1 MDKALILII
10 DDEQRLVRSLQ
21 LALETDGY
29 RIAAA
34 HTGNEGIETA
44 LDCQPDLVL
53 LDLRLPDLSGLEVLK
68 QLQLQLAG
76 CPVVMFSAHGDIKVA
91 IEAVKSGALDF
102 ITKPF
107 DIHELKSLIART
119 LERCRLDKEVR
130 FFRERQLG
138 EVRLIGRS
146 EAMRRLHEDLTRIAR
161 SGAKTLLLQGAS
173 GTGKTAVAREIHQL
187 SKVASGPFVEVNC
200 AALPEHL
207 LEAELFGAEKGAYTG
222 AHQRRSGLVEL
233 ANGGTLFLDEIGE
246 MPLALQAKLLSFLED
261 HSYRPIGSSRVYQAE
276 ARIVAATNRELGQAA
291 EEGSFRADLY
301 YRLNVMPIRVPALV
315 ERRDDIP
322 LLIEHFSLKMAASEG
337 CSPVLFEPEVL
348 EHLKGYVWPGN
359 IRELKNLLERLTVL
373 YPGEVVTLHMLPPE
387 MQLID
392 APEPSADPSDASISD
407 RLAETERDIIIRTL
421 EQAGG
426 RKGVAA
432 VKLGIS
438 RHALKR
444 RLQKLGIAE

>member
-10 DDEQRLVRSLQ
+10 DDEPRLVRSLQ
-21 LALETDGY
+21 LALEAEHY
-29 RIAAA
+29 RIAIA
-34 HTGNEGIETA
+34 HAGNSGIESA
-44 LDCQPDLVL
+44 LDLQPDLVL
-53 LDLRLPDLSGLEVLK
+53 LDLRLPDISGLEVLK
-68 QLQLQLAG
+68 QLQLQLPT

-130 FFRERQLG
+130 FFRERELG
-138 EVRLIGRS
+138 EARLIGRS
-146 EAMRRLHEDLTRIAR
+146 DAMRRLHEDVTRIAR

-173 GTGKTAVAREIHQL
+173 GTGKTAVAREVHQL

-200 AALPEHL
+200 AALPEQL

-233 ANGGTLFLDEIGE
+233 ANGGSLFLDEIGE

-261 HSYRPIGSSRVYQAE
+261 HTYRPIGSSRVYQAE
-276 ARIVAATNRELGQAA
+276 ARIIAATNRELEQAV

-301 YRLNVMPIRVPALV
+301 YRLNVMPVRVPELAK
-315 ERRDDIP
+315 RREDIP
-322 LLIEHFSLKMAASEG
+322 LLIEHFSLKMAAGEG
-337 CSPVLFEPEVL
+337 CSPVLFEPQIL
-348 EHLKGYVWPGN
+348 GHLTEYQWPGN
-359 IRELKNLLERLTVL
+359 IRELKNLVERLTVL
-373 YPGEVVTLHMLPPE
+373 YPGEVVTPSMLPPE
-387 MQLID
+387 MQLTD
-392 APEPSADPSDASISD
+392 TQTPVPDGSIED
-407 RLAETERDIIIRTL
+407 RLAETERDIIVRTL

-426 RKGVAA
+426 RKGAA
-432 VKLGIS
+432 AEKLGIS

-444 RLQKLGIAE
+444 RLQKLGIGE

>member
-1 MDKALILII
+1 MDNALILII

-21 LALETDGY
+21 LALGADGY
-29 RIAAA
+29 RIATA
-34 HTGNEGIETA
+34 HTGNDGIETA
-44 LDCQPDLVL
+44 LDRQPDLVL

-68 QLQLQLAG
+68 QLQLQLPA

-107 DIHELKSLIART
+107 DIHELKRLISRT

-130 FFRERQLG
+130 FLRERQLG
-138 EVRLIGRS
+138 EARLIGRS
-146 EAMRRLHEDLTRIAR
+146 EAMRRLQEDVTRIAR

-173 GTGKTAVAREIHQL
+173 GTGKTAVAREVHQL

-200 AALPEHL
+200 AALPEQL

-246 MPLALQAKLLSFLED
+246 MSLALQAKLLSFLED
-261 HSYRPIGSSRVYQAE
+261 HTYRPIGSNRVYQAE
-276 ARIVAATNRELGQAA
+276 ARIIAATNRELELAI
-291 EEGSFRADLY
+291 EEGNFRADLY
-301 YRLNVMPIRVPALV
+301 YRLNVMPVRVPELAQ
-315 ERRDDIP
+315 RREDIP

-337 CSPVLFEPEVL
+337 CSPVLFEADIMA
-348 EHLKGYVWPGN
+348 HLVDYDWPGN

-373 YPGEVVTLHMLPPE
+373 YPGEVVTLSMLPPE
-387 MQLID
+387 MHPTDQPILAGD
-392 APEPSADPSDASISD
+392 GSIES
-407 RLAETERDIIIRTL
+407 RLAETERDIILRTL
-421 EQAGG
+421 NQAGG
-426 RKGVAA
+426 RKGAA
-432 VKLGIS
+432 AEKLGIS

-444 RLQKLGIAE
+444 RLQKLGISE

>member
-1 MDKALILII
+1 MNKALILII

-21 LALETDGY
+21 LALEADGY
-29 RIAAA
+29 RIATA
-34 HTGNEGIETA
+34 HTGSAGIETA
-44 LDCQPDLVL
+44 LERQPDLVL
-53 LDLRLPDLSGLEVLK
+53 LDLRLPDFSGLEVLK
-68 QLQLQLAG
+68 QLQLQLPT

-91 IEAVKSGALDF
+91 IEALKSGALDF

-130 FFRERQLG
+130 FFRERELG
-138 EVRLIGRS
+138 KARLIGRS
-146 EAMRRLHEDLTRIAR
+146 EAMRRRHEDLTRIAR

-173 GTGKTAVAREIHQL
+173 GTGKTAVARQVHQL
-187 SKVASGPFVEVNC
+187 SKVSSGPFVEVNC
-200 AALPEHL
+200 AALPEQL
-207 LEAELFGAEKGAYTG
+207 LEAELFGSEKGAYTG

-261 HSYRPIGSSRVYQAE
+261 HTYRPIGSSRVYQAE
-276 ARIVAATNRELGQAA
+276 ARIIAATNRELGQAA

-301 YRLNVMPIRVPALV
+301 YRLNVMPIRVPALAQ
-315 ERRDDIP
+315 RREDIP

-337 CSPVLFEPEVL
+337 CSPVLIEQEIMN
-348 EHLKGYVWPGN
+348 HLRDYEWPGN

-373 YPGEVVTLHMLPPE
+373 YPGEVVTLSMLPPE
-387 MQLID
+387 MQ
-392 APEPSADPSDASISD
+392 PSDYPTFCADGSIED
-407 RLAETERDIIIRTL
+407 RLAETERDIILRTL

-426 RKGVAA
+426 RKGAA
-432 VKLGIS
+432 AEKLGIS
-438 RHALKR
+438 RHAFKR
-444 RLQKLGIAE
+444 RLQKLGIVE

>member
-1 MDKALILII
+1 MNKALILII

-21 LALETDGY
+21 LALGADGY
-29 RIAAA
+29 GIATAY
-34 HTGNEGIETA
+34 TGNDGIETA
-44 LDCQPDLVL
+44 LDCQPDMVL

-68 QLQLQLAG
+68 QLHLQLPA

-91 IEAVKSGALDF
+91 IEALKNGALDF

-107 DIHELKSLIART
+107 DIYELKSLIART
-119 LERCRLDKEVR
+119 LERCRLDREVR
-130 FFRERQLG
+130 FFRERELG
-138 EVRLIGRS
+138 EARLIGRS
-146 EAMRRLHEDLTRIAR
+146 DAMRRLHEDLTRIAR

-173 GTGKTAVAREIHQL
+173 GTGKTAVAREVHQL

-200 AALPEHL
+200 AALPEQL

-246 MPLALQAKLLSFLED
+246 MPLGLQAKLLSFLED
-261 HSYRPIGSSRVYQAE
+261 HTYRPIGSSRVHQAE
-276 ARIVAATNRELGQAA
+276 VRIIAATNRELGQAA
-291 EEGSFRADLY
+291 EDGSFRADLY
-301 YRLNVMPIRVPALV
+301 YRLNVMPIRVPALAQ
-315 ERRDDIP
+315 RREDIP
-322 LLIEHFSLKMAASEG
+322 LLIEHFSLKMASSEG
-337 CSPVLFEPEVL
+337 CSPVLFEPQIMG
-348 EHLKGYVWPGN
+348 HLTDYEWPGN

-373 YPGEVVTLHMLPPE
+373 YPGEVVTHAMLPPE
-387 MQLID
+387 MHPTDDSTSL
-392 APEPSADPSDASISD
+392 ADNSDGSIED
-407 RLAETERDIIIRTL
+407 RMAETERDIILRTL

-426 RKGVAA
+426 RKGAA
-432 VKLGIS
+432 AEKLGIS

>member
-1 MDKALILII
+1 MNKALILII
-10 DDEQRLVRSLQ
+10 DDERRLVRSLQ
-21 LALETDGY
+21 LALEADGY
-29 RIAAA
+29 GIAAA
-34 HTGNEGIETA
+34 HTGNDGIETA
-44 LDCQPDLVL
+44 LDRQPDLVL

-68 QLQLQLAG
+68 QLQLQLPA

-91 IEAVKSGALDF
+91 IEALKSGALDF

-130 FFRERQLG
+130 FFRERELG
-138 EVRLIGRS
+138 EARL
-146 EAMRRLHEDLTRIAR
+146 IAR

-173 GTGKTAVAREIHQL
+173 GTGKTAVAREVHQL
-187 SKVASGPFVEVNC
+187 SKVSSGPFVEVNC
-200 AALPEHL
+200 AALPEQL
-207 LEAELFGAEKGAYTG
+207 LEAELFGSEKGAYTG

-261 HSYRPIGSSRVYQAE
+261 HTYRPIGSNRVYQAE
-276 ARIVAATNRELGQAA
+276 ARVIAATNRELGQAA

-315 ERRDDIP
+315 QRREDIP

-337 CSPVLFEPEVL
+337 CSPVLIEPEIMN
-348 EHLKGYVWPGN
+348 HLRDYEWPGN

-373 YPGEVVTLHMLPPE
+373 YPGEVVTPSMLPPE
-387 MQLID
+387 MQPTD
-392 APEPSADPSDASISD
+392 HPAFCADGSIED
-407 RLAETERDIIIRTL
+407 RLAETERDIILRTL

-426 RKGVAA
+426 RKGAA
-432 VKLGIS
+432 AEKLGIS

-444 RLQKLGIAE
+444 RLQKLGIME

>member
-1 MDKALILII
+1 MNKALILII
-10 DDEQRLVRSLQ
+10 DDERRLVRSLQ
-21 LALETDGY
+21 LALEADGY
-29 RIAAA
+29 GIAAA
-34 HTGNEGIETA
+34 HTGNDGIETA
-44 LDCQPDLVL
+44 LDRQPDLVL

-68 QLQLQLAG
+68 QLQLQLPA

-91 IEAVKSGALDF
+91 IEALKSGALDF

-130 FFRERQLG
+130 FFRERELG
-138 EVRLIGRS
+138 EARLIGRS
-146 EAMRRLHEDLTRIAR
+146 DAMRRLHEDLTRIAR

-173 GTGKTAVAREIHQL
+173 GTG
-187 SKVASGPFVEVNC
+187 PFVEVNC
-200 AALPEHL
+200 AALPEQL
-207 LEAELFGAEKGAYTG
+207 LEAELFGSEKGAYTG

-261 HSYRPIGSSRVYQAE
+261 HTYRPIGSNRVYQAE
-276 ARIVAATNRELGQAA
+276 ARVIAATNRELGQAA

-315 ERRDDIP
+315 QRREDIP

-337 CSPVLFEPEVL
+337 CSPVLIEPEIMN
-348 EHLKGYVWPGN
+348 HLRDYEWPGN

-373 YPGEVVTLHMLPPE
+373 YPGEVVTPSMLPPE
-387 MQLID
+387 MQPTD
-392 APEPSADPSDASISD
+392 HPAFCADGSIED
-407 RLAETERDIIIRTL
+407 RLAETERDIILRTL

-426 RKGVAA
+426 RKGAA
-432 VKLGIS
+432 AEKLGIS

-444 RLQKLGIAE
+444 RLQKLGIME